1 MQSVVERFTQTY
13 GRLNAQS
20 LGLLSDLHSDD
31 REFQDPFHHLTGLS
45 ALRQYFEQLYAR
57 WSSVPSRSRRR
68 WDKAIARY

>member
-20 LGLLSDLHSDD
+20 LGLLSDLYSDD
-31 REFQDPFHHLTGLS
+31 LEFQDPFHHLTGLS

-57 WSSVPSRSRRR
+57 
-68 WDKAIARY
+68 

>member
-1 MQSVVERFTQTY
+1 VQSVVERFTQTY

-20 LGLLSDLHSDD
+20 LGVLSDLHSDD

-57 WSSVPSRSRRR
+57 
-68 WDKAIARY
+68 